1 MTYPRPTEPDQA
13 RLSWGEFLEAVAVA
27 AVVVVVVVGFVL
39 KTLSEAVAG
48 EGALRAWEG
57 ESDLFY

>member
-1 MTYPRPTEPDQA
+1 
-13 RLSWGEFLEAVAVA
+13 VAVA
-27 AVVVVVVVGFVL
+27 AVVVVVVVVVVGFVL